1 MKFPRNK
8 PSAKE
13 PTAKNTPQGRG
24 SYKLST
30 MTQQIILR
38 GSLSKKSEL
47 IEFFK
52 FLDAHTPK
60 EFLGKLY
67 YDPKNPQ
74 YRQGYRPIYYGTIEK
89 TMEKFKATRPTI
101 LSRMRLYPKG
111 VTEAAKPTQKGAKPV
126 SYERWEQTPTHKAII
141 EKIPET
147 WDVAKQ
153 RLTAKGNKYDDPL
166 YRAWLITKT
175 DPFDMTLDQWL
186 LLWGKQPKTPDF
198 VHPEFKDT
206 DTHLIGYPYATT
218 FRWAMLN
225 SVNPDVKD
233 LLVTKD
239 ARFDTKSL
247 KKPKGK
253 HKEEYLNEDQCF
265 LLPRGI
271 HRLDT
276 LMLSYYGILFGGRF
290 EALSALT
297 PAKVKRDIH
306 KLIVYESKIEQE
318 VEKPIYE
325 PETSFMWQYITDRKI
340 PINSPMFPR
349 GISSYNDD
357 LKAAAKEAFGGTPFE
372 IDWELT
378 THRAFKHTC
387 VTEMSLHGVRMDT
400 ISTYIGT
407 DPDTLNDFYRG
418 GSEEKIDEEIGGIP
432 KERHAPTW
440 RAFVIKLTE
449 AYRARYKEL

>member
-1 MKFPRNK
+1 M
-8 PSAKE
+8 S
-13 PTAKNTPQGRG
+13 TVTGR
-24 SYKLST
+24 
-30 MTQQIILR
+30 IVLR
-38 GSLSKKSEL
+38 GNLSKKPEL

-52 FLDAHTPK
+52 FLDTKTPK
-60 EFLGKLY
+60 EFLGQLY
-67 YDPKNPQ
+67 YDPTNPQ
-74 YRQGYRPIYYGTIEK
+74 YRKGYRPTYYGTIEAA
-89 TMEKFKATRPTI
+89 MEKFKVERPTI
-101 LSRMRLYPKG
+101 LSRIRLYPKG
-111 VTEAAKPTQKGAKPV
+111 VTEVAKPTQKGAKPV
-126 SYERWEQTPTHKAII
+126 TYEKWELTPTHKAII

-153 RLTAKGNKYDDPL
+153 RLTAKGNKYDNPL

-175 DPFDMTLDQWL
+175 DPFDMTIDQWL
-186 LLWGKQPKTPDF
+186 LLWGKQPKTPDS

-206 DTHLIGYPYATT
+206 ETHLISYPYATA

-225 SVNPDVKD
+225 SVDPEVKD
-233 LLVTKD
+233 LIVTKD
-239 ARFDTKSL
+239 ARFDTKKL

-253 HKEEYLNEDQCF
+253 HKEEYLNEDQCL
-265 LLPRGI
+265 LLPNGI
-271 HRLDT
+271 HRPDT

-290 EALSALT
+290 EALNALT

-306 KLIVYESKIEQE
+306 KLIVYESKIEEE
-318 VEKPIYE
+318 VEKSIYE
-325 PETSFMWQYITDRKI
+325 PETSFMWQYIVDYKI
-340 PINSPMFPR
+340 PINKPMFPR
-349 GISSYNDD
+349 NITSYNDE
-357 LKAAAKEAFGGTPFE
+357 LKAAAKEAFKGTPFE
-372 IDWELT
+372 LIGTDGIEWELT

-418 GSEEKIDEEIGGIP
+418 GSEETVDEEIGGIP

-449 AYRARYKEL
+449 VYRTRYKELMSSNTVA